1 MSKAVLPT
9 HVYSIFLIFQQF
21 LQLFEGWQH
30 WIPWLPLGKH
40 WSPSGKHW
48 PALVKHRLSLVKLAN
63 HRPASASIV
72 GIGWKFLSFDILQLN
87 SEMAIDY
94 QLHRV
99 TNAKVWYC

>member
-1 MSKAVLPT
+1 
-9 HVYSIFLIFQQF
+9 
-21 LQLFEGWQH
+21 
-30 WIPWLPLGKH
+30 
-40 WSPSGKHW
+40 
-48 PALVKHRLSLVKLAN
+48 LAN

-99 TNAKVWYC
+99 TNAKVWYR